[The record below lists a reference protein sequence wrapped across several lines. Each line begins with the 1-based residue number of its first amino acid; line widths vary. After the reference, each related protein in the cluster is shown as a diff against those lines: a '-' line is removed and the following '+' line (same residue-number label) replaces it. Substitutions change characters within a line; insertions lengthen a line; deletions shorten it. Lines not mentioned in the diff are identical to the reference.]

1 MQSHEPDNRRL
12 LNYITRKMP
21 RKERIRWRAV
31 MSHDE
36 AVMSHEEDAAERK
49 GFGGEREMCAT
60 PSGFMNQ
67 ASSDAEKVD
76 IIKFLS

>member
-1 MQSHEPDNRRL
+1 
-12 LNYITRKMP
+12 
-21 RKERIRWRAV
+21 
-31 MSHDE
+31 MSHE

-67 ASSDAEKVD
+67 ASSGGGVLQKKS
-76 IIKFLS
+76 ILLNF